1 MDQSVFIV
9 IQHNVLFF
17 DLVIANDECWELVDV
32 IPPPVP
38 QIYYPSA
45 ASGNYSYFKVLELH
59 LINSIIGC
67 IISFIQTLVDTYTS
81 FACHHLSEIQLE
93 CLEEG
98 YMLGWYRKIPE

>member
-9 IQHNVLFF
+9 TQHNVLFF

-45 ASGNYSYFKVLELH
+45 ASGNYSYFKVL
-59 LINSIIGC
+59 
-67 IISFIQTLVDTYTS
+67 
-81 FACHHLSEIQLE
+81 
-93 CLEEG
+93 
-98 YMLGWYRKIPE
+98 